1 MINSDRQAPLHKED
15 AMPITGANTKVLVVE
30 DEITQRRI
38 LQAKLQKEGYQVIEA
53 VDGRQG
59 LQAFLDDPEIRL
71 VLTDLSMPE
80 MDGYQLIQALRE
92 NESHYTYIIVLT
104 ANDDKGSLV
113 KALSLGADDYLTKP
127 VCQNEL
133 SIRMVGG
140 RRLLRLEGQDE
151 IIMAMVKMAGARSD
165 ETGTHLD
172 RVRAYTKILALDLCT
187 TNPEL
192 KLNRSWAE
200 DVARVSPLHDIGKV
214 AIADDILKKPGR
226 LTEEAMELMKTHTTI
241 GGDILQEIHKRTG
254 SSYLKLAYEVAR
266 CHHEKWDGSGYP
278 EGLQGNAIPLAARI
292 IALADTFD
300 ALTTKRCYK
309 EAFPYEKAKSI
320 ILEGRGGHFDPM
332 VLDAYL
338 RHEAEWLAELNRYQ

>member
-1 MINSDRQAPLHKED
+1 
-15 AMPITGANTKVLVVE
+15 MPITVANTKVLVVE
-30 DEITQRRI
+30 DEMTQRR
-38 LQAKLQKEGYQVIEA
+38 LLRAKLEKEGYEVIEA

-80 MDGYQLIQALRE
+80 MDGYQLIKSLRE

-104 ANDDKGSLV
+104 ASDDKGSMV
-113 KALSLGADDYLTKP
+113 RALGLGADDYLAKP
-127 VCQNEL
+127 VHQDEL

-172 RVRAYTKILALDLCT
+172 RVRAYTKILALDLCET
-187 TNPEL
+187 RPEM

-214 AIADDILKKPGR
+214 GISDDVLNKPGPSR
-226 LTEEAMELMKTHTTI
+226 LTEAEMDLMKAHTLI
-241 GGDILQEIHKRTG
+241 GGALLKEIYERTG
-254 SSYLKLAYEVAR
+254 SSYLRLAYEVAKY
-266 CHHEKWDGSGYP
+266 HHEKWDGGGYP
-278 EGLQGNAIPLAARI
+278 EGLQGQEIPLAARI
-292 IALADTFD
+292 MALADVFD
-300 ALTTKRCYK
+300 AMTTKRCYK
-309 EAFPYEKAKSI
+309 DAFPYEKAKGI
-320 ILEGRGGHFDPM
+320 IIEDRERHFDPL
-332 VLDAYL
+332 VVDAYL
-338 RHEAEWLAELNRYQ
+338 RHEPEWLAVLDRYQ

>member
-1 MINSDRQAPLHKED
+1 
-15 AMPITGANTKVLVVE
+15 MPITVATTKVLVVE
-30 DEITQRRI
+30 DEMTQRRL
-38 LQAKLQKEGYQVIEA
+38 LQAKLEKEGYQVILAE
-53 VDGRQG
+53 DGRQG

-80 MDGYQLIQALRE
+80 MDGYQLIQALRK
-92 NESHYTYIIVLT
+92 NERRYTYIIVLT
-104 ANDDKGSLV
+104 VHDDKDSLV

-127 VCQNEL
+127 VYQDEL

-151 IIMAMVKMAGARSD
+151 IIMSMVKMAGARSD

-172 RVRAYTKILALDLCT
+172 RVRAYTRILAFDLCDT
-187 TNPEL
+187 QPAL
-192 KLNRSWAE
+192 QLSHSWAE

-214 AIADDILKKPGR
+214 AIADEILKKPGR
-226 LTEEAMELMKTHTTI
+226 LTSEAMELMKTHTVI
-241 GGDILQEIHKRTG
+241 GGAILQEIYERTG
-254 SSYLKLAYEVAR
+254 SHYLLLAYEVAKY
-266 CHHEKWDGSGYP
+266 HHEKWDGSGYP
-278 EGLQGNAIPLAARI
+278 EGLYGEAIPLAARI

-309 EAFPYEKAKSI
+309 DAFTYEMAKSI
-320 ILEGRGGHFDPM
+320 IMEGRSGHFDPM

-338 RHEAEWLAELNRYQ
+338 RHEAEWLAVLQRYQ